1 MSDQPHLSPE
11 EWDMVAELLEQEC
24 RELPVEIH
32 HTRTTS
38 VKKQL
43 QDRLEMARSI
53 LDHLR
58 AATAV

>member
-1 MSDQPHLSPE
+1 
-11 EWDMVAELLEQEC
+11 MVAELLEQEC

-53 LDHLR
+53 LDHVR
-58 AATAV
+58 AAAAV